1 MFIVVQYKIIYI
13 LIIMK
18 KINNSKKNNLIK
30 KLFIKLC
37 RLIGFEIIDQS
48 NLNLPVSK
56 KTATDN
62 LGKIGK
68 KIITLPLGE
77 TKISRPVKSLDII
90 IKTCTSINLVTQNK
104 KRIFEKNKSDYTFRT
119 INSLINSLNFS
130 KNFLKDIDIKIYI
143 IDDNSKKE
151 DLEKICKIIAKI
163 NIKFE
168 IINLDLEKFKQ
179 IKVLNKNNPSIEKN
193 MRATMASILTSF
205 NIAKEKSND
214 LVYFVEDDYIH
225 KKETIIEMVSTYE
238 KIATELDRELF
249 LCPVDYPYLYKKLD
263 NSNILIGNNYHWR
276 TVNESLLT
284 FLTSKDLINKYWNE
298 LLLMAENEHSP
309 FETPLHKIY
318 EKELCLSPIPSLAM
332 HCTNVNSIFGLSPNM
347 NWKKLWDE
355 NEI

>member
-1 MFIVVQYKIIYI
+1 
-13 LIIMK
+13 MK

-62 LGKIGK
+62 LGQIGK

-179 IKVLNKNNPSIEKN
+179 IKVLNKNNPTIEKN

-238 KIATELDRELF
+238 KIATELNRELF

>member
-1 MFIVVQYKIIYI
+1 
-13 LIIMK
+13 MK

-62 LGKIGK
+62 LGQIGK

-298 LLLMAENEHSP
+298 LLLMAKNEHAP

>member
-1 MFIVVQYKIIYI
+1 
-13 LIIMK
+13 MK

-62 LGKIGK
+62 LGQIGK

-179 IKVLNKNNPSIEKN
+179 IKILNKNNPAIEKN

-332 HCTNVNSIFGLSPNM
+332 HCTNINSIFGLSPNM

>member
-1 MFIVVQYKIIYI
+1 
-13 LIIMK
+13 MK

-62 LGKIGK
+62 LGQIGK

-130 KNFLKDIDIKIYI
+130 KNFLKDIGIKIYI

-179 IKVLNKNNPSIEKN
+179 IKVLNKNNPAIEKN

>member
-1 MFIVVQYKIIYI
+1 
-13 LIIMK
+13 MK

-62 LGKIGK
+62 LGQIGK

-179 IKVLNKNNPSIEKN
+179 IKILNKNNPTIEKN

>member
-1 MFIVVQYKIIYI
+1 
-13 LIIMK
+13 MK

-62 LGKIGK
+62 LGQIGK

-151 DLEKICKIIAKI
+151 DLEKIRKIIAKI

-179 IKVLNKNNPSIEKN
+179 IKILNKNNPAIEKN

-225 KKETIIEMVSTYE
+225 KKEAIIEMVSTYE
-238 KIATELDRELF
+238 KIATELNRELF

-276 TVNESLLT
+276 TINESLLT

-332 HCTNVNSIFGLSPNM
+332 HCTNINSIFGLSPNM

>member
-1 MFIVVQYKIIYI
+1 
-13 LIIMK
+13 MK

-62 LGKIGK
+62 LGQIGK

-151 DLEKICKIIAKI
+151 DLEKIRKIIAKI

-179 IKVLNKNNPSIEKN
+179 IKVLNKNNPAIEKN

-225 KKETIIEMVSTYE
+225 KKETIIEMISTYE

-309 FETPLHKIY
+309 FETPLHRIY

>member
-1 MFIVVQYKIIYI
+1 
-13 LIIMK
+13 MK

-62 LGKIGK
+62 LGQIGK

-179 IKVLNKNNPSIEKN
+179 IKVLNKNNPAIEKN

-355 NEI
+355 NET

>member
-1 MFIVVQYKIIYI
+1 
-13 LIIMK
+13 MK

-62 LGKIGK
+62 LGQIGK

-151 DLEKICKIIAKI
+151 DLEKICKMIAKI

-179 IKVLNKNNPSIEKN
+179 IKVLNKNNPAIEKN

-205 NIAKEKSND
+205 NIAKEKSDD

-284 FLTSKDLINKYWNE
+284 FLTSKNLVNKYWNE

>member
-1 MFIVVQYKIIYI
+1 
-13 LIIMK
+13 MK

-62 LGKIGK
+62 LGQIGK

-179 IKVLNKNNPSIEKN
+179 IKILNKNNPTIEKN

-225 KKETIIEMVSTYE
+225 KKEAIIEMVSTYE

-276 TVNESLLT
+276 TINESLLT

>member
-1 MFIVVQYKIIYI
+1 
-13 LIIMK
+13 MK

-62 LGKIGK
+62 LGQIGK

-151 DLEKICKIIAKI
+151 DLEKIHKIIAKI

-179 IKVLNKNNPSIEKN
+179 IKVLNKNNPAIEKN

-355 NEI
+355 NET

>member
-1 MFIVVQYKIIYI
+1 
-13 LIIMK
+13 MK

-56 KTATDN
+56 KIATDN
-62 LGKIGK
+62 LGQIGK

-179 IKVLNKNNPSIEKN
+179 IKVLNKNNPAIEKN

-309 FETPLHKIY
+309 FETPLHKIF

>member
-1 MFIVVQYKIIYI
+1 
-13 LIIMK
+13 MK

-62 LGKIGK
+62 LGQIGK

-179 IKVLNKNNPSIEKN
+179 IKILNKNNPAIEKN

-225 KKETIIEMVSTYE
+225 KKEAIIEMVSTYE
-238 KIATELDRELF
+238 KIATELNRELF

-276 TVNESLLT
+276 TINESLLT

-332 HCTNVNSIFGLSPNM
+332 HCTNINSIFGLSPNM

>member
-1 MFIVVQYKIIYI
+1 
-13 LIIMK
+13 MK

-62 LGKIGK
+62 LGQIGK

-179 IKVLNKNNPSIEKN
+179 IKILNKNNPTIEKN

-238 KIATELDRELF
+238 KIATELNRELF

>member
-1 MFIVVQYKIIYI
+1 
-13 LIIMK
+13 MK

-62 LGKIGK
+62 LGQIGK

-179 IKVLNKNNPSIEKN
+179 IKVLNKNNPAIEKN

-225 KKETIIEMVSTYE
+225 KKEAIIEMVSTYE

-276 TVNESLLT
+276 TINESLLT

-355 NEI
+355 NET

>member
-1 MFIVVQYKIIYI
+1 
-13 LIIMK
+13 MK

-62 LGKIGK
+62 LGQIGK

-130 KNFLKDIDIKIYI
+130 KNFLKDIGIKIYI

-179 IKVLNKNNPSIEKN
+179 IKVLNKNNPNIEKN

>member
-1 MFIVVQYKIIYI
+1 
-13 LIIMK
+13 MK

-62 LGKIGK
+62 LGQIGK

-225 KKETIIEMVSTYE
+225 KKEAIIEMISTYE

-332 HCTNVNSIFGLSPNM
+332 HCTNLNSIFGLSPNM

>member
-1 MFIVVQYKIIYI
+1 
-13 LIIMK
+13 MK

-62 LGKIGK
+62 LGQIGK

-151 DLEKICKIIAKI
+151 DLEKILKIIAKI

-225 KKETIIEMVSTYE
+225 KKEAIIEMVSTYE